1 MLDRAREIHFAL
13 VLSCLGK
20 IVRTLHSQPLVGAAA
35 ESLFKAQRHLRFVAL
50 FTAEQTKV

>member
-1 MLDRAREIHFAL
+1 
-13 VLSCLGK
+13 
-20 IVRTLHSQPLVGAAA
+20 LHSQPLVGAAA